1 MKPIQIVVFC
11 ASLGLFLV
19 ILELVRRGKLKE
31 RFALLWLF
39 SAAVLIVFSIW
50 ENLLEILARTIGIYY
65 APSILLPIIIFFA
78 VILFIYFSIIISRQS
93 EQLKNLAQKIALLEQ
108 ELRKKT
114 SDRSG

>member
-1 MKPIQIVVFC
+1 MMKPIQIFVFC
-11 ASLGLFLV
+11 ASLGLLII

-50 ENLLEILARTIGIYY
+50 GSLLEILARILGIYY
-65 APSILLPIIIFFA
+65 APSVLLPVVIFFA
-78 VILFIYFSIIISRQS
+78 VILFIYFSVIVSRQS
-93 EQLKNLAQKIALLEQ
+93 EQLKNLAQKIALLEE

-114 SDRSG
+114 SD